1 MTEPNCLENTKWII
15 NMNHMKI
22 SEAQLTEMRKLKT
35 SDTNIDYLQDNNRPV
50 QNLNTRMVNKR

>member
-15 NMNHMKI
+15 NMNRMKI

-50 QNLNTRMVNKR
+50 QNLNTRVVNKR